1 MMGRG
6 GGKERAEEGGRGARR
21 EGGGGGEQ
29 KGRAKGE
36 VKLGVGHG
44 VMQPARIAI
53 YGSDIAL

>member
-1 MMGRG
+1 MG
-6 GGKERAEEGGRGARR
+6 GGGNYDGAKRR
-21 EGGGGGEQ
+21 RGGGGGGGGGQ
-29 KGRAKGE
+29 TGWAKGE